1 MGIGSAIVRYTGA
14 LTGRSQGIASSLSG
28 RCKAYD
34 DAPEVRG
41 LMQAYFGL
49 NPENFVDMSPEELGQ
64 FVDQAKQAKYFSENW
79 EKIAENVKDYIQGVV
94 DYNEFVTR
102 CVKAGVAGMKR
113 IDKNTLDVLL
123 QHKSYKNNQ
132 SKLAQDSRVA
142 DQLMQ
147 QELTDYIDLS
157 EYDLNMSLQMMAA
170 KLLKEKEKI
179 DARPDE
185 EQARADAQ
193 QAEQERKQYIRNL
206 LNYGYNHTIQRG
218 LLASSSPQVS
228 YSNTSANGNN
238 NFFSRAI
245 DFFRGK

>member
-1 MGIGSAIVRYTGA
+1 
-14 LTGRSQGIASSLSG
+14 
-28 RCKAYD
+28 
-34 DAPEVRG
+34 
-41 LMQAYFGL
+41 
-49 NPENFVDMSPEELGQ
+49 
-64 FVDQAKQAKYFSENW
+64 
-79 EKIAENVKDYIQGVV
+79 
-94 DYNEFVTR
+94 
-102 CVKAGVAGMKR
+102 
-113 IDKNTLDVLL
+113 VLL

-132 SKLAQDSRVA
+132 NKLAQDSRVA
-142 DQLMQ
+142 EQLMQ

-179 DARPDE
+179 EARPDE

-193 QAEQERKQYIRNL
+193 QVEQERKQYVRNL
-206 LNYGYNHTIQRG
+206 LNYGYNYTIQRG
-218 LLASSSPQVS
+218 LPTSSSPQAS

>member
-1 MGIGSAIVRYTGA
+1 
-14 LTGRSQGIASSLSG
+14 
-28 RCKAYD
+28 
-34 DAPEVRG
+34 
-41 LMQAYFGL
+41 
-49 NPENFVDMSPEELGQ
+49 
-64 FVDQAKQAKYFSENW
+64 
-79 EKIAENVKDYIQGVV
+79 
-94 DYNEFVTR
+94 
-102 CVKAGVAGMKR
+102 MKK

-132 SKLAQDSRVA
+132 NKLAQDSRVA

-193 QAEQERKQYIRNL
+193 QADGERKQYVRNL

-218 LLASSSPQVS
+218 LPASTSPQAS
-228 YSNTSANGNN
+228 YSNTSANGNKN
-238 NFFSRAI
+238 LFSRAV